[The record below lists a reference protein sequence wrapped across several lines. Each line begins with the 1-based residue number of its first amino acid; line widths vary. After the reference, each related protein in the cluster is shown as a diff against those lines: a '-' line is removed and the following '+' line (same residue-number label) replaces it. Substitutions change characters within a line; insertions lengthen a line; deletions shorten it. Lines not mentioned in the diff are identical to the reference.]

1 MGLPHL
7 RIEVSVRPR
16 SAGNL
21 SKMKFLSLLAVALAP
36 VAPAAAPLSI
46 ERIDDTSFRIS
57 VSAPESLGAAALQ
70 ARLIP
75 AAKLACRQSRAILG
89 RYRIEGGNLDQ
100 ELLCAEQVWNLD
112 LARATQD
119 PEWSPSAA
127 DQRALLAATYDYFA
141 AKDAGR
147 YADAYA
153 LLSDRMKASAPSAE
167 WQAAA
172 RGFNDV
178 AGRALGRRVV
188 EISWYANPADAP
200 EPGLY
205 VAADYSAEFEKLEF
219 VCGYVMWK
227 LLPDGRFALVREE
240 QNLARKRGTKPM
252 AEIDREPLRMRLGC
266 KD

>member
-1 MGLPHL
+1 
-7 RIEVSVRPR
+7 
-16 SAGNL
+16 
-21 SKMKFLSLLAVALAP
+21 MKFLILLAVASAP
-36 VAPAAAPLSI
+36 VAPAPSALSI
-46 ERIDDTSFRIS
+46 ERIDGTSFRIS
-57 VSAPESLGAAALQ
+57 APAPEIETIAALQ
-70 ARLIP
+70 SRLIP
-75 AAKLACRQSRAILG
+75 SAKLACQESKAVFG
-89 RYRIEGGNLDQ
+89 RYRIEGGNFEQ
-100 ELLCAEQVWNLD
+100 ELLCAGQAAGPD

-119 PEWSPSAA
+119 PEWSPSPD

-153 LLSDRMKASAPSAE
+153 LLSDRMKASAAPAE
-167 WQAAA
+167 WQASA
-172 RGFNDV
+172 REFNDV

-227 LLPDGRFALVREE
+227 LLPDGRFVLVREE
-240 QNLARKRGTKPM
+240 QNLARKRGAKPM
-252 AEIDREPLRMRLGC
+252 AEIDREPLRIRLGC

>member
-1 MGLPHL
+1 
-7 RIEVSVRPR
+7 
-16 SAGNL
+16 
-21 SKMKFLSLLAVALAP
+21 MKFLSLLAVALAP
-36 VAPAAAPLSI
+36 VTPGSADISI
-46 ERIDDTSFRIS
+46 ERIDGTSFRMS
-57 VSAPESLGAAALQ
+57 LPAPETEPVTVLQ

-75 AAKLACRQSRAILG
+75 AARLACQQSRAILG
-89 RYRIEGGNLDQ
+89 RYRIEGGNLEQ
-100 ELLCAEQVWNLD
+100 ELLCADQIGGPD

-119 PEWSPSAA
+119 PEWSPSPA
-127 DQRALLAATYDYFA
+127 DQRALLAATYDYFS

-147 YADAYA
+147 YAYAYA
-153 LLSDRMKASAPSAE
+153 LLSDRLKSSAPSAE

-172 RGFNDV
+172 REFNDA

-227 LLPDGRFALVREE
+227 LLPDGRFALMREE
-240 QNLARKRGTKPM
+240 QNLARKRGAKPM
-252 AEIDREPLRMRLGC
+252 AEIDREPLRARLGC